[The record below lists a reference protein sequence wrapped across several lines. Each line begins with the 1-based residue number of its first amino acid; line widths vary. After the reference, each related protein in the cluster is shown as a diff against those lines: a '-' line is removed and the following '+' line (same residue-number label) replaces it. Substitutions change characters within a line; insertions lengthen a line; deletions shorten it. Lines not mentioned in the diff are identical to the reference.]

1 MIPLDIGGLTEQ
13 LEDVK
18 DNIILPMEMWQMLKS
33 RNSVLPCPTGILL
46 YGQPGTGKLYY
57 TIV

>member
-1 MIPLDIGGLTEQ
+1 MTDIGGLSEQ

-57 TIV
+57 SVL